1 MTLEISVHMWAT
13 GDVCDV
19 CKRPTVGFVAREW
32 DDDYKSNNL
41 PCGCGRHE
49 DANALTQAE
58 VAMALLMADP

>member
-1 MTLEISVHMWAT
+1 MTIKITVHMRNT
-13 GDVCDV
+13 KDVCYV

-49 DANALTQAE
+49 DSAHLSQAE